1 MPLFTELPRR
11 LILGNPVSDIFDS
24 RNLRRLHKARKG
36 PGCREPR
43 RKGMLGFV
51 PIGMPL
57 AQPTTVTMTPN
68 NKAVKGYSGLPFPFT
83 EMPRRNVL
91 VYSVSGK
98 YDSRK
103 PSCRFWGF
111 SESRLG

>member
-1 MPLFTELPRR
+1 MPGRVRF
-11 LILGNPVSDIFDS
+11 GDWASDKFDS
-24 RNLRRLHKARKG
+24 RKLRRLHKARKG

-68 NKAVKGYSGLPFPFT
+68 NKAVKGCGGLPFLFT
-83 EMPRRNVL
+83 ELLRRVL
-91 VYSVSGK
+91 LGNHRFCVHRTLLAGK
-98 YDSRK
+98 RL
-103 PSCRFWGF
+103 FW
-111 SESRLG
+111 RI